1 MKRGLISW
9 LRGPPLQFHPPR
21 KSKALLRDYQMIING
36 LSGHLE
42 WIPFESHDDSSAC
55 EALKL
60 LHGED
65 FPLAEVSEAEQF
77 SETFLF

>member
-1 MKRGLISW
+1 
-9 LRGPPLQFHPPR
+9 
-21 KSKALLRDYQMIING
+21 MIING

-42 WIPFESHDDSSAC
+42 WIPLESHDDSSAC